1 MGPRSGNEPEG
12 KPIIPVINNLSTPKK
27 MNFANFIPAILGILG
42 LTAFNKVNGKD
53 DLTETDCAKLK
64 EYGFSDMFLTDFK
77 AYIQNPQPSAES
89 NSDETS
95 RAAVVAAVLGQVTT
109 QHQKATAELTDLKAQ
124 VAKDKAA
131 HAAAIASKE
140 QEIKTLN
147 EKIQTLSALPENDP
161 GKGAGHS
168 AAPATAFNIDDTQQL
183 GGLPGE
189 FFALN
194 RPYNLRAKA
203 ALLANEGKMLAVAVP
218 NSVDYKT
225 LQDDL
230 GAFYRTRW
238 SDRLQSFLVELPT
251 ITKIFPTESGHQDLE
266 TLVNLWLGEFSQ
278 ADSSANSEFDKVT
291 KGSYEFGTE
300 TLRMYGVMFVHKFK
314 SLKDLEKS
322 WIGYL
327 NREGS
332 NPVKLSFIEYLL
344 VETAKKLHNE
354 REQRYINGVRK
365 DPNPDV
371 PGRAM
376 EAADGIY
383 EYLRKRVEGHTDFTP
398 NGGTTGKTVYQIKP
412 FNLPRITAGNIGEV
426 FYQGTSMIPSVFLD
440 TGKICLFIPSWMLPL
455 YHKYNEARYGQNVDY
470 KAGITYVKEF
480 PAVKIVTLPNAD
492 NHHRIFWTIDGNIRT
507 FDHVAGEMLRF
518 TLEQQDWTVKVW
530 SNWKESIQAEVVGYK
545 YTDPLAMDGSRQL
558 IWCNDY
564 DRPDTYFI
572 EAAPDANPSALLHSS
587 IVTVANS
594 KQFEITDIADAQVGR
609 LISLKCGVDGDSGV
623 TIKKDGK
630 FSLLTAV
637 WTPNKGDVITLMKR
651 ADGKFI
657 EISRTTAAA
666 DSYQFDANATTPSL
680 KGATVFVVGEN
691 TAATAITN
699 LTEGVAG
706 TLYTIHGAGST
717 YASTI
722 ADGGNFVLTKAIT
735 LKAGT
740 FIKLVMGADK
750 KFYEVARG

>member
-1 MGPRSGNEPEG
+1 
-12 KPIIPVINNLSTPKK
+12 

-42 LTAFNKVNGKD
+42 LHAFNKVEGKD
-53 DLTETDCAKLK
+53 DLTEQECAKLK
-64 EYGFSDMFLTDFK
+64 EYGFSDIFLADFK
-77 AYIQNPQPSAES
+77 AYIQNPQPSAE
-89 NSDETS
+89 NNATDDT
-95 RAAVVAAVLGQVTT
+95 RAAAVAAVLGQVTT
-109 QHQKATAELTDLKAQ
+109 QHQKATAELATLKEQ

-131 HAAAIASKE
+131 HEAAIESKE
-140 QEIKTLN
+140 AEIKALN
-147 EKIQTLSALPENDP
+147 EKIQTLSELPETDP
-161 GKGAGHS
+161 GKGAGS
-168 AAPATAFNIDDTQQL
+168 AAAPAADFNLDDTQQL

-266 TLVNLWLGEFSQ
+266 TLTNLWLGEFSQ
-278 ADSSANSEFDKVT
+278 PDNSADSEFDKVT
-291 KGSYEFGTE
+291 KGSYEFGHE
-300 TLRMYGVMFVHKFK
+300 TLRMYGVMFAHKFK
-314 SLKDLEKS
+314 SLKALEKS

-365 DPNPDV
+365 DPDPDV

-383 EYLRKRVEGHTDFTP
+383 EYIRKRVEGHTDFTP
-398 NGGTTGKTVYQIKP
+398 DGGTTGKTVYQIKP
-412 FNLPRITAGNIGEV
+412 FNLPRITAANIGEV
-426 FYQGTSMIPSVFLD
+426 FYQGTSMIPSVFRD
-440 TGKICLFIPSWMLPL
+440 TGKICLYIPSWMLPL
-455 YHKYNEARYGQNVDY
+455 YHKYNEAHYGQNTDY

-480 PAVKIVTLPNAD
+480 PAVNIVTLPNAD
-492 NHHRIFWTIDGNIRT
+492 NHHRIFWTIEGNFRT

-572 EAAPDANPSALLHSS
+572 EADRDKNPSALLHSS

-594 KQFEITDIADAQVGR
+594 KAFEITDIADAQVGR
-609 LISLKCGVDGDSGV
+609 LISLKCGADGENGV
-623 TIKKDGK
+623 TIKKAEK
-630 FSLLTAV
+630 FSLLSAA
-637 WTPNKGDVITLMKR
+637 WTPKKGDVITLMKR

-657 EISRTTAAA
+657 EVSRSTAAA
-666 DSYQFDANATTPSL
+666 ESYQFDANEATPSL
-680 KGATVFVVGEN
+680 KGATVFVTGEN
-691 TAATAITN
+691 TAATAITDF
-699 LTEGVAG
+699 VDAIPG
-706 TLYTIHGAGST
+706 TLYTIHGAGAT
-717 YASTI
+717 HASTI
-722 ADGGNFVLTKAIT
+722 ATGGNFVLTAPIT
-735 LKAGT
+735 LKAGA
-740 FIKLVMGADK
+740 FIKLVKGDDN

>member
-1 MGPRSGNEPEG
+1 
-12 KPIIPVINNLSTPKK
+12 

-42 LTAFNKVNGKD
+42 LTAFNKVEGKD
-53 DLTETDCAKLK
+53 DLTDQECAKLK
-64 EYGFSDMFLTDFK
+64 EYGFSDRFLSDFK

-89 NSDETS
+89 NTTDDT
-95 RAAVVAAVLGQVTT
+95 RAAAVAAVLGQVTT
-109 QHQKATAELTDLKAQ
+109 QHQKATAELADLKEQ

-131 HAAAIASKE
+131 HSAAIQSKE
-140 QEIKTLN
+140 AEIAALN
-147 EKIQTLSALPENDP
+147 EKIQTLSALPETDP
-161 GKGAGHS
+161 GKGAGSS
-168 AAPATAFNIDDTQQL
+168 AAPTADFNLDDTQQL
-183 GGLPGE
+183 GGLAGE
-189 FFALN
+189 YFALN

-203 ALLANEGKMLAVAVP
+203 ALLANEGKMLAVNTP

-266 TLVNLWLGEFSQ
+266 TLTNLWLGEFSQ
-278 ADSSANSEFDKVT
+278 PDNSEDSEFDKVT
-291 KGSYEFGTE
+291 KGSYEFGHE
-300 TLRMYGVMFVHKFK
+300 TLRMYGVMFAHKFK
-314 SLKDLEKS
+314 SLKALEKS

-332 NPVKLSFIEYLL
+332 NPDKLSFIEYLL

-365 DPNPDV
+365 DPDPDV

-398 NGGTTGKTVYQIKP
+398 DGGTTGKTVYQIKP
-412 FNLPRITAGNIGEV
+412 FNLPRITAANIGEV
-426 FYQGTSMIPSVFLD
+426 FYQGTSMIPSVFRD
-440 TGKICLFIPSWMLPL
+440 TGKIRLYIPSWMLPL
-455 YHKYNEARYGQNVDY
+455 YHKYNEAHYGQNTDY

-480 PAVKIVTLPNAD
+480 PAVQIVTLPNAD
-492 NHHRIFWTIDGNIRT
+492 NHHRIFWTIDGNFRT

-572 EAAPDANPSALLHSS
+572 EADRDANPSALLHSS

-594 KQFEITDIADAQVGR
+594 KVFEITDIANTQVGR
-609 LISLKCGVDGDSGV
+609 LVSLKCGADGDNGV
-623 TIKKDGK
+623 TIKKAEK
-630 FSLLTAV
+630 FSLLSAA
-637 WTPNKGDVITLMKR
+637 WTPKKGDVITLMKR

-657 EISRTTAAA
+657 EVSRSTAAA
-666 DSYQFDANATTPSL
+666 ESYQFDADETTPSL
-680 KGATVFVVGEN
+680 KGATVFVTNEN
-691 TAATAITN
+691 TKATAITD
-699 LTEGVAG
+699 LIDAIPG

-717 YASTI
+717 NASTI
-722 ADGGNFVLTKAIT
+722 ANGGKFILTKEIS
-735 LKAGT
+735 LKAGA
-740 FIKLVMGADK
+740 FIKLVMGEDN

>member
-1 MGPRSGNEPEG
+1 
-12 KPIIPVINNLSTPKK
+12 

-42 LTAFNKVNGKD
+42 LTSFNKVEGKD
-53 DLTETDCAKLK
+53 DLTEQECAKLK
-64 EYGFSDMFLTDFK
+64 EYGFSDLFLADFK

-89 NSDETS
+89 NTTDDT
-95 RAAVVAAVLGQVTT
+95 RAAAVAAVLGQVTT
-109 QHQKATAELTDLKAQ
+109 QHQKATAELSALKEQ
-124 VAKDKAA
+124 VAKDKVA
-131 HAAAIASKE
+131 HSAAIKSKE
-140 QEIKTLN
+140 AEIAALN
-147 EKIQTLSALPENDP
+147 EKIKTLSELPETDP
-161 GKGAGHS
+161 GKGAGTS
-168 AAPATAFNIDDTQQL
+168 AAPAAAFNLDDTQQL
-183 GGLPGE
+183 GGLAGE
-189 FFALN
+189 YFALD

-203 ALLANEGKMLAVAVP
+203 ALLANEGKMLAVNTP

-266 TLVNLWLGEFSQ
+266 TLTNLWLGEFSQ
-278 ADSSANSEFDKVT
+278 PDNSANSEFDKVT
-291 KGSYEFGTE
+291 KGSYEFGHE
-300 TLRMYGVMFVHKFK
+300 TLRMYGVMFAHKFK
-314 SLKDLEKS
+314 SLKALEKS

-365 DPNPDV
+365 DPDPDV

-383 EYLRKRVEGHTDFTP
+383 EFLRKRVEGHTDFTP
-398 NGGTTGKTVYQIKP
+398 DGGTTGKTVYQIKP
-412 FNLPRITAGNIGEV
+412 FNLPRITAANIGEV
-426 FYQGTSMIPSVFLD
+426 FYQGTSMIPSVFRD
-440 TGKICLFIPSWMLPL
+440 TGKICLYIPSWMLPL
-455 YHKYNEARYGQNVDY
+455 YHKYNEAHYGQNVDY

-492 NHHRIFWTIDGNIRT
+492 NHHRIFWTIDGNFRT

-530 SNWKESIQAEVVGYK
+530 SNWKESIQAEVVGFK

-572 EAAPDANPSALLHSS
+572 EADRDANPSALLHSS
-587 IVTVANS
+587 VVTVANS
-594 KQFEITDIADAQVGR
+594 KNFEITDIADAQVGR
-609 LISLKCGVDGDSGV
+609 LISLKCGADGEAGV
-623 TIKKDGK
+623 TIKKAEK
-630 FSLLTAV
+630 FSLLSEA
-637 WTPNKGDVITLMKR
+637 WTPKKGDVITLMKR

-657 EISRTTAAA
+657 EVSRSTAAA
-666 DSYQFDANATTPSL
+666 ESYQFDADEATPSL
-680 KGATVFVVGEN
+680 KGATVFVTNEN
-691 TAATAITN
+691 TKATAITD
-699 LTEGVAG
+699 LLDATPG
-706 TLYTIHGAGST
+706 TLYTIHGAGNAN
-717 YASTI
+717 ASTI
-722 ADGGNFVLTKAIT
+722 ANSGNFVLTAAIT
-735 LKAGT
+735 LKAGA
-740 FIKLVMGADK
+740 FIKLVKGEDN

>member
-1 MGPRSGNEPEG
+1 
-12 KPIIPVINNLSTPKK
+12 

-314 SLKDLEKS
+314 SLKNLEKS

-365 DPNPDV
+365 DPDPDV

-426 FYQGTSMIPSVFLD
+426 FYQGTSMIPSVFRD

-455 YHKYNEARYGQNVDY
+455 YHKYNEAHYGQNIDY

-545 YTDPLAMDGSRQL
+545 YTDPLEMDGSRQL

-594 KQFEITDIADAQVGR
+594 KEFEITDIADAQVGR
-609 LISLKCGVDGDSGV
+609 LISLKCGVDGDKGV

-630 FSLLTAV
+630 FSLLSAA
-637 WTPNKGDVITLMKR
+637 WTPKKGDVITLMKR
-651 ADGKFI
+651 TDGKFI
-657 EISRTTAAA
+657 EVSRTTAAA

-699 LTEGVAG
+699 LTEGIAG

-717 YASTI
+717 NASTI

-740 FIKLVMGADK
+740 FIKLVMGDDK

>member
-1 MGPRSGNEPEG
+1 
-12 KPIIPVINNLSTPKK
+12 

-42 LTAFNKVNGKD
+42 LSAFNKVEGKD
-53 DLTETDCAKLK
+53 GLTDEECAKLK
-64 EYGFSDMFLTDFK
+64 EYGFSDRFLSDFK
-77 AYIQNPQPSAES
+77 AYIRNPQPSAEDQS
-89 NSDETS
+89 TSDT
-95 RAAVVAAVLGQVTT
+95 RAAAVAAVLGQVTS
-109 QHQKATAELTDLKAQ
+109 QHQEATAQLDSLKKQ

-131 HAAAIASKE
+131 HETAIASKE
-140 QEIKTLN
+140 AEIEALN
-147 EKIQTLSALPENDP
+147 EKIKTLSALPENDP
-161 GKGAGHS
+161 GKGAGFV
-168 AAPATAFNIDDTQQL
+168 AVPASAFNLDDTQQL

-225 LQDDL
+225 LQEDL

-266 TLVNLWLGEFSQ
+266 TLTNLFLGEFSQ
-278 ADSSANSEFDKVT
+278 PDNSANSEFDKVT
-291 KGSYEFGTE
+291 KGTYEFGHE
-300 TLRMYGVMFVHKFK
+300 TLRMYGVMFAHKFQ

-332 NPVKLSFIEYLL
+332 NPVKLSFIEFLL
-344 VETAKKLHNE
+344 VETAKVLHNE

-365 DPNPDV
+365 DPDPNV

-383 EYLRKRVEGHTDFTP
+383 EYIRKRVEGHTDFTP

-412 FNLPRITAGNIGEV
+412 FALPKITAANIGEV
-426 FYQGTSMIPSVFLD
+426 FYQGTSMIPSKFRD
-440 TGKICLFIPSWMLPL
+440 TGKICLYIPSWMLPL
-455 YHKYNEARYGQNVDY
+455 YHKYNEAHYGQNVDY

-492 NHHRIFWTIDGNIRT
+492 NHHRIFWTVDGNIGT
-507 FDHVAGEMLRF
+507 FDHVPGEMLRF

-530 SNWKESIQAEVVGYK
+530 SNWKESIQATAVGYK

-572 EAAPDANPSALLHSS
+572 EAPRDANPSALLHSS

-594 KQFEITDIADAQVGR
+594 KQFEITDIDSAQVGR
-609 LISLKCGVDGDSGV
+609 LISLKCGVDGDNGV

-630 FSLLTAV
+630 FSLLTAA
-637 WTPNKGDVITLMKR
+637 WTPKKGDVITLMQR

-657 EISRTTAAA
+657 EISRSTAAA
-666 DSYQFDANATTPSL
+666 ESYQFESDATTPSL
-680 KGATVFVVGEN
+680 KGATVFVTGEN

-699 LTEGVAG
+699 LTEGTPG
-706 TLYTIHGAGST
+706 TLYTIHGSGST

-740 FIKLVMGADK
+740 FIKLVMGDDK

>member
-1 MGPRSGNEPEG
+1 
-12 KPIIPVINNLSTPKK
+12 

-53 DLTETDCAKLK
+53 DLTEQDCAKLK
-64 EYGFSDMFLTDFK
+64 EYGFSEMFLTDFK
-77 AYIQNPQPSAES
+77 AYIQNPQPSAEN

-109 QHQKATAELTDLKAQ
+109 QHQKATAELDDLKAQ
-124 VAKDKAA
+124 VANDKAA

-140 QEIKTLN
+140 QEIKALN

-168 AAPATAFNIDDTQQL
+168 ASPASAFNIDDTQQL

-266 TLVNLWLGEFSQ
+266 TLTNLWLGEFSQ
-278 ADSSANSEFDKVT
+278 PDNSANSEFDKVT

-300 TLRMYGVMFVHKFK
+300 TLRMYGVMFAHKFK

-365 DPNPDV
+365 DPDPDV

-426 FYQGTSMIPSVFLD
+426 FYQGTSMIPSVFRD
-440 TGKICLFIPSWMLPL
+440 TGKICLYIPSWMLPL
-455 YHKYNEARYGQNVDY
+455 YHKYNEAYYGQNVDY

-492 NHHRIFWTIDGNIRT
+492 NHHRIFWTIEGNIRT

-545 YTDPLAMDGSRQL
+545 YTDPLAMDGSHQL

-594 KQFEITDIADAQVGR
+594 KEFEINDIADAQVGR
-609 LISLKCGVDGDSGV
+609 LISLKCGVDGDNGV

-630 FSLLTAV
+630 FSLLSAA
-637 WTPNKGDVITLMKR
+637 WTPKKGDVITLMKR
-651 ADGKFI
+651 EDGKFI
-657 EISRTTAAA
+657 EVSRTTAAA

-740 FIKLVMGADK
+740 FIKLVMGDDK

>member
-1 MGPRSGNEPEG
+1 
-12 KPIIPVINNLSTPKK
+12 

-89 NSDETS
+89 NTDETS

-109 QHQKATAELTDLKAQ
+109 QHQKATAELADLKAQ
-124 VAKDKAA
+124 VDKDKAA
-131 HAAAIASKE
+131 HAAAIESKE
-140 QEIKTLN
+140 AEIKALN
-147 EKIQTLSALPENDP
+147 EKIQTLSALPETDP

-266 TLVNLWLGEFSQ
+266 TLTNLWLGEFSQ
-278 ADSSANSEFDKVT
+278 PDNSANSEFDKVT

-300 TLRMYGVMFVHKFK
+300 TLRMYGVMFAHKFK

-365 DPNPDV
+365 DPDPDV

-426 FYQGTSMIPSVFLD
+426 FYQGTSMIPSVFRD
-440 TGKICLFIPSWMLPL
+440 TGKICLYIPSWMLPL
-455 YHKYNEARYGQNVDY
+455 YHKYNEAHYGQNVDY

-492 NHHRIFWTIDGNIRT
+492 NHHRIFWTVDGNIRT

-545 YTDPLAMDGSRQL
+545 YTDPLEMDGSRQL

-594 KQFEITDIADAQVGR
+594 KEFEITDIADAQVGR
-609 LISLKCGVDGDSGV
+609 LISLKCGVDGDKGV

-630 FSLLTAV
+630 FSLLSEA
-637 WTPNKGDVITLMKR
+637 WTPKKGDVITLMKR

-657 EISRTTAAA
+657 EVSRTTAAA

-699 LTEGVAG
+699 LTEGIAG

-717 YASTI
+717 NASTI

-740 FIKLVMGADK
+740 FIKLVMGDDK

>member
-1 MGPRSGNEPEG
+1 
-12 KPIIPVINNLSTPKK
+12 

-42 LTAFNKVNGKD
+42 LSSFNKVEGKD
-53 DLTETDCAKLK
+53 DLTEQECAKLK
-64 EYGFSDMFLTDFK
+64 EYGFSDLFLADFK

-89 NSDETS
+89 KATDDT
-95 RAAVVAAVLGQVTT
+95 RAAAVAAVLGQVTT
-109 QHQKATAELTDLKAQ
+109 QHQKATAELGDLKAQ

-131 HAAAIASKE
+131 HKAAIESKE
-140 QEIKTLN
+140 AEIKALN
-147 EKIQTLSALPENDP
+147 EKIQTLSELPETDP
-161 GKGAGHS
+161 GKGAGYS

-203 ALLANEGKMLAVAVP
+203 ALLANEGKMLAVAVANP
-218 NSVDYKT
+218 VDYKT

-266 TLVNLWLGEFSQ
+266 TLTNLWLGEFSQ
-278 ADSSANSEFDKVT
+278 PDNSANSEFDKVT

-300 TLRMYGVMFVHKFK
+300 TLRMYGVMFAHKFK
-314 SLKDLEKS
+314 SLKALEKS

-365 DPNPDV
+365 DPDPDV

-398 NGGTTGKTVYQIKP
+398 DGGTTGKTVYQIKP
-412 FNLPRITAGNIGEV
+412 FNLPRITAANIGEV
-426 FYQGTSMIPSVFLD
+426 FYQGTSMIPSVFRD
-440 TGKICLFIPSWMLPL
+440 TGKICLYIPSWMLPL
-455 YHKYNEARYGQNVDY
+455 YHKYNEAHYGQNVDY

-492 NHHRIFWTIDGNIRT
+492 NHHRIFWTVDGNFRT

-572 EAAPDANPSALLHSS
+572 ESAPDANPSALLHSS

-609 LISLKCGVDGDSGV
+609 LISLKCGVDGDNGI
-623 TIKKDGK
+623 TIKQGGK
-630 FSLLTAV
+630 FSLLTAA
-637 WTPNKGDVITLMKR
+637 WTPNKGDVIMLMKR

-657 EISRTTAAA
+657 EISRTTAAP

-699 LTEGVAG
+699 LTEGIAG

-740 FIKLVMGADK
+740 FIKLVMGDDK

>member
-1 MGPRSGNEPEG
+1 
-12 KPIIPVINNLSTPKK
+12 

-124 VAKDKAA
+124 IAKDKAA

-147 EKIQTLSALPENDP
+147 EKIQILSALPENDP

-266 TLVNLWLGEFSQ
+266 TLTNLWLGEFSQ
-278 ADSSANSEFDKVT
+278 PDNSANSEFDKVT

-300 TLRMYGVMFVHKFK
+300 TLRMYGVMFAHKFK
-314 SLKDLEKS
+314 SLKALEKS

-365 DPNPDV
+365 DPDPDV

-383 EYLRKRVEGHTDFTP
+383 EYLRKRVEGYTDFTP
-398 NGGTTGKTVYQIKP
+398 DGGTTGKTVYQIKP

-426 FYQGTSMIPSVFLD
+426 FYQGTSMIPSVFRD

-455 YHKYNEARYGQNVDY
+455 YHKYNEAHYGQNVDY

-492 NHHRIFWTIDGNIRT
+492 NHHRIFWTIEGNIRT

-594 KQFEITDIADAQVGR
+594 KEFEITDIADAQVGR
-609 LISLKCGVDGDSGV
+609 LISLKCGVDGDNGV

-630 FSLLTAV
+630 FSLLSAA
-637 WTPNKGDVITLMKR
+637 WTPKKGDVITLMKR

-657 EISRTTAAA
+657 EVSRTTAAA

-740 FIKLVMGADK
+740 FIKLVMGDDK